1 MKKVDQN
8 IKESLKLADVMV
20 ELANKG
26 DAEREDSG
34 CGVLYGVMLDSAYKI
49 KKLAETEKE
58 AHARKGWFK

>member
-1 MKKVDQN
+1 MKKIDRN
-8 IKESLKLADVMV
+8 IKESLKLADAMV

-58 AHARKGWFK
+58 AHVRKGWNK